1 MAATSPTR
9 AGLEGAGQG
18 PSAVYTGNRGCQV
31 AHNPSSAAEHFRDW
45 ALQHK
50 GRRPSRTVGGLEALR
65 RRGFCSPGNPE
76 SWAKQRSMSR
86 QNLARMTLSTP

>member
-31 AHNPSSAAEHFRDW
+31 AHNPSSAAEHF
-45 ALQHK
+45 
-50 GRRPSRTVGGLEALR
+50 LR
-65 RRGFCSPGNPE
+65 LGS
-76 SWAKQRSMSR
+76 AAQRSATQSHSWR
-86 QNLARMTLSTP
+86 ARSTQAEGFLQPR